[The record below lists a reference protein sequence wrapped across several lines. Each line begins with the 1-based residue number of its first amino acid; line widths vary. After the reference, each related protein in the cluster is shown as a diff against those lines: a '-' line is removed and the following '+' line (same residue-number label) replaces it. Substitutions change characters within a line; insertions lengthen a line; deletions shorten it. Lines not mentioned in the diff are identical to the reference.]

1 MLCLR
6 SGDVTRKITIKMLP
20 LLFFLLLPMTH
31 KAFDLIVSLALPLSP
46 SLCVCVS
53 ISLVLPYI
61 HGCVCTYGGRGS
73 NMSAYR
79 WKGDPDR
86 RSAQTKISNTEHMA
100 SGGKLKQLQYHE
112 AQTYHA
118 PFGESLWPWDGRRL
132 FLGAYLNPSRQ
143 SYPRRTDRL

>member
-1 MLCLR
+1 MPASSTSATTQQAGEQDASNLESLRQKLSLLCLR

-79 WKGDPDR
+79 WKGEPCQ
-86 RSAQTKISNTEHMA
+86 RSAQTKNRWDA
-100 SGGKLKQLQYHE
+100 RV
-112 AQTYHA
+112 
-118 PFGESLWPWDGRRL
+118 LWL
-132 FLGAYLNPSRQ
+132 CAAMNL
-143 SYPRRTDRL
+143 T